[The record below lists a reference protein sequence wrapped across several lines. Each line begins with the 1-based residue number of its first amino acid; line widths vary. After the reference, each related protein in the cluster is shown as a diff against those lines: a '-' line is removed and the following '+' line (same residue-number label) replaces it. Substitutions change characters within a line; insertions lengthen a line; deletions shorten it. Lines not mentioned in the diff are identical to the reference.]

1 MLLTGESQV
10 DNPVTSLY
18 TFDRVDT
25 LTIKCYNYIEVVS
38 MRIENRNRKTNPLYN
53 KVYQLWYNMNKRCY
67 NQNSP
72 DYKYYGGKGVTTS
85 EEWKTLDKFIEQ
97 IDKIKGFDEEKFLN
111 GELVL
116 DKDTEQ
122 MNNKIYSLETCEFIP
137 KTLSNQRKPAQQK
150 KFNVY
155 YEDEHK
161 GTFHNQ
167 SEVAKKFGIRQ
178 GTISWCLTNDKVYKG
193 WYFEYV

>member
-1 MLLTGESQV
+1 
-10 DNPVTSLY
+10 
-18 TFDRVDT
+18 
-25 LTIKCYNYIEVVS
+25 
-38 MRIENRNRKTNPLYN
+38 
-53 KVYQLWYNMNKRCY
+53 MNKRCY

-72 DYKYYGGKGVTTS
+72 DYKYYGGIGVTTS

-97 IDKIKGFDEEKFLN
+97 VDKIKGFDEEKFLN

-122 MNNKIYSLETCEFIP
+122 MNNKIYSLETCEFIS
-137 KTLSNQRKPAQQK
+137 KTLSNKRKPTQQK

-155 YEDEHK
+155 YKDEYK

-167 SEVAKKFGIRQ
+167 SEFARKFGIRQ
-178 GTISWCLTNDKVYKG
+178 GTISRCLTNNNVYKG